1 MEKSL
6 HNEEENTK
14 NFKENMVNRMEKD
27 NGFMK
32 GIINILGTEPKER
45 GGMGYMTGRI
55 MRRCEQ

>member
-45 GGMGYMTGRI
+45 GGMG
-55 MRRCEQ
+55 